1 MLTSESRWKRKD
13 VKYNFISH
21 IVEAKVFTK
30 TFYMKHCLQ
39 VKHCYI
45 LLVIYM
51 YNTFIDH
58 YVLFLHVEKSVSL
71 SLSLFFW
78 FYITTVFF

>member
-1 MLTSESRWKRKD
+1 MS
-13 VKYNFISH
+13 KYNFISH
-21 IVEAKVFTK
+21 IVEAKVFTT

-58 YVLFLHVEKSVSL
+58 YLCTVFTCRKISVSL

-78 FYITTVFF
+78 FYITTFFF